1 MKKLFIGLVF
11 LFSMQSF
18 ASSNSYHTENS
29 SSISNGYRKI
39 ATIEEKGIP
48 RLINDGPPQFIEYET
63 KQAKEIAEK
72 TGWKLLIDSRTH
84 SASTFT
90 FYDQKGFSQEYK
102 SLGFTLGKKEGGSS
116 CVSLVNSLLAL

>member
-72 TGWKLLIDSRTH
+72 TGWKFL
-84 SASTFT
+84 
-90 FYDQKGFSQEYK
+90 
-102 SLGFTLGKKEGGSS
+102 
-116 CVSLVNSLLAL
+116 